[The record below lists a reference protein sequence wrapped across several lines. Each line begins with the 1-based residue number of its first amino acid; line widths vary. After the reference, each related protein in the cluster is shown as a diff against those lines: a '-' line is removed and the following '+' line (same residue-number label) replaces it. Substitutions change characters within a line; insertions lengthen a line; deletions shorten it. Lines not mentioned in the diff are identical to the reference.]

1 MVIEELTTRLGF
13 QVDPNGLDKGKQAL
27 GGLKK
32 WAAGIGVAAG
42 AAFAYLAKTGVDA
55 PMTMESITA
64 QFTVMTGSADR
75 AASLINEIA
84 DFAAHT
90 PFTKL

>member
-27 GGLKK
+27 GGFKK
-32 WAAGIGVAAG
+32 WAAGIGIAAG

-55 PMTMESITA
+55 AMTMESITA
-64 QFTVMTGSADR
+64 PVYSHDR
-75 AASLINEIA
+75 VCRPGC
-84 DFAAHT
+84 FPH
-90 PFTKL
+90 